1 MKDETQAVLLLT
13 AAGVLFFAASKLF
26 ARPRSVSIL
35 SQVQR
40 VACLGDSI
48 TAATDGYCSDLAAR
62 LVVTTKAFG
71 YPSQGT
77 AIVGSHVKDVLAW
90 HPEAVV
96 VLAGVNDLPYSDGAQ
111 RAIEGLTSIYK
122 RLHAAGVVV
131 IAVEI
136 LPWHGYPSA
145 KGHTGNTALVND
157 WIRRESNVDAIVRTS
172 SMGDSAGRLLPEYDD
187 GKGLHPNREGHEKLA
202 QLIAAQAFGR

>member
-26 ARPRSVSIL
+26 AKSASKML
-35 SQVQR
+35 AKVQR

-48 TAATDGYCSDLAAR
+48 TAATDGYCSDLASQ
-62 LVVTTKAFG
+62 LVITTKAFG
-71 YPSQGT
+71 YPSQGA

-96 VLAGVNDLPYSDGAQ
+96 VLAGVNDLPYADGAQ
-111 RAIEGLTSIYK
+111 WAIEGLTSIYK
-122 RLHAAGVVV
+122 RLHAAGMAVV
-131 IAVEI
+131 AVEI

-145 KGHTGNTALVND
+145 AGHEGNTALVND
-157 WIRRESNVDAIVRTS
+157 WIRHRANVDAVVRTS

-187 GKGLHPNREGHEKLA
+187 GMGLHPSREGHEKLA